1 MTRQE
6 ILNKLSTITIIVA
19 NPTVTYDMGMQ
30 FDVMT
35 GQGATTTFGN
45 VGQWPFMRFVITE
58 SFRDLQKS
66 LLEGYDV
73 SGEIMLQDPICKEL
87 CKYHDMWN
95 GSYSLEGES
104 LSKCLSCI
112 KEKIQSVDLSG
123 NELFVYAEVEEWDI
137 DIRFFPDYLEFQKA
151 MLADWE
157 GSVDDYEGMDDS
169 ELEGWYEVAEAND
182 WDGIPYAS
190 FGETIDG
197 HQ

>member
-1 MTRQE
+1 MTREE
-6 ILNKLSTITIIVA
+6 ILNKLSSITIIVA

-35 GQGATTTFGN
+35 GQGALTTFGN

-66 LLEGYDV
+66 LLEGFDV
-73 SGEIMLQDPICKEL
+73 PEEIMLQDPICKEL

-112 KEKIQSVDLSG
+112 KEKILSADLSG
-123 NELFVYAEVEEWDI
+123 YELFVYAEVEEWDI
-137 DIRFFPDYLEFQKA
+137 DIRFFSDYHEFQKA

-157 GSVDDYEGMDDS
+157 DSVLDYKSMDDS

-182 WDGIPYAS
+182 WNGIPYAS
-190 FGETIDG
+190 FGERIEGD
-197 HQ
+197 